1 MRAVSVFTCE
11 ELPSPT
17 LFLSE
22 ILPLFRD
29 VINSLFLV
37 RMSFFS
43 TVLRN
48 ELLLSDVKFPNGFDM
63 TSTVFSV
70 NESVRYNRTSRKSA
84 SR

>member
-1 MRAVSVFTCE
+1 MGAVSVFTCE

-22 ILPLFRD
+22 ILPSFRD

-37 RMSFFS
+37 RMSFFF
-43 TVLRN
+43 TVLCYN
-48 ELLLSDVKFPNGFDM
+48 ELLLFDVKFPNGFDM

-70 NESVRYNRTSRKSA
+70 NDSV
-84 SR
+84 